1 MGYMY
6 MLVHGLGPV
15 RRAAIGNPIRKC
27 IYCISEKEKGAAM
40 YSVLQ
45 PVLDVLNERLDRA
58 RGRGDHARVLIL
70 EGEIRKL
77 TAKMVGLRTQ

>member
-1 MGYMY
+1 MEGHNRHLLSIDTYLY
-6 MLVHGLGPV
+6 
-15 RRAAIGNPIRKC
+15 REKC

-58 RGRGDHARVLIL
+58 RGRGDHAAVLIL

>member
-1 MGYMY
+1 
-6 MLVHGLGPV
+6 
-15 RRAAIGNPIRKC
+15 
-27 IYCISEKEKGAAM
+27 M

-58 RGRGDHARVLIL
+58 RGRGDHAAVLIL